1 MASLREIKNR
11 IASVKSTLKIT
22 SAMKMV
28 ASAKLHKA
36 QTAIGNKIPYE
47 QKLHRMLSGMLQD
60 DDFQMALQKELGF
73 GAGSRSPI
81 ELQDT
86 PLDFLPEKDS
96 VSRVAVVVFSSN
108 SSLIGAFNAN
118 VIKKFN
124 ETMRSLSANGY
135 SKEDIDIYTVGRKV
149 AEAVRRDG
157 YASFKDL
164 PELSDKPDY
173 AKASSLASELVERF
187 ANGEVGQVV
196 LIYNHF
202 ASMSSQ
208 PSVREN
214 YLPMALHDYNE
225 TSEPVDYI
233 LEPDPLTLVR
243 ELLPLVLTLKVYTVA
258 LDASAAEHAARTL
271 AMQVASDN
279 AKDLISELTLAYNKG
294 RQQEITAEILD
305 LVGGLQN

>member
-60 DDFQMALQKELGF
+60 DDLQMALQKELGF

-86 PLDFLPEKDS
+86 PLDFLPEKES

-157 YASFKDL
+157 HASFKDL

-208 PSVREN
+208 PSIREN

-243 ELLPLVLTLKVYTVA
+243 ELLPLVLTLKIYTVA

>member
-60 DDFQMALQKELGF
+60 DDLQMALQKELGF

-86 PLDFLPEKDS
+86 PLDFLPEKES

-118 VIKKFN
+118 VIKKFS

-164 PELSDKPDY
+164 PELSDKPGGKICKWGSRTGRADLQPFRFDVI
-173 AKASSLASELVERF
+173 AAVRKGELSSD
-187 ANGEVGQVV
+187 G
-196 LIYNHF
+196 
-202 ASMSSQ
+202 
-208 PSVREN
+208 PS
-214 YLPMALHDYNE
+214 
-225 TSEPVDYI
+225 
-233 LEPDPLTLVR
+233 
-243 ELLPLVLTLKVYTVA
+243 
-258 LDASAAEHAARTL
+258 
-271 AMQVASDN
+271 
-279 AKDLISELTLAYNKG
+279 
-294 RQQEITAEILD
+294 
-305 LVGGLQN
+305 

>member
-60 DDFQMALQKELGF
+60 DDLQMALQKELGF

-86 PLDFLPEKDS
+86 PLDFLPEKES

-118 VIKKFN
+118 VIKKFS

-157 YASFKDL
+157 HASFKDL

-173 AKASSLASELVERF
+173 AKASSLASELVDRF